1 MVHNYRSLFGSCGY
15 GSASSRSSRISRA
28 SIFSG
33 PSVPSV
39 PSVTSGTSVLSGHS
53 GPYSSS
59 KMRAFSIF
67 RAPAN
72 LAGLWEEEEVQ
83 RTKQAERVS
92 FR

>member
-33 PSVPSV
+33 PSVPS
-39 PSVTSGTSVLSGHS
+39 GISVLSGPS

-59 KMRAFSIF
+59 EMRAFSIF